1 MVLAAAAGILRWA
14 VLAWSADVLSFALV
28 EPLHGITFALL
39 HLACMRLIAR
49 LVPGDL
55 AGTGQAI
62 YGTGIGAA
70 TVALT
75 FLSGVLYQR
84 IGAQGFW
91 VMSAVCGLA
100 LPMAIGLR
108 KTIAD
113 GGIASPRPYAS

>member
-1 MVLAAAAGILRWA
+1 
-14 VLAWSADVLSFALV
+14 
-28 EPLHGITFALL
+28 
-39 HLACMRLIAR
+39 MRSIAR

-75 FLSGVLYQR
+75 FLSGVLYER
-84 IGAQGFW
+84 FW

-108 KTIAD
+108 KTITD
-113 GGIASPRPYAS
+113 GAIASPQPHAS